1 MFGGG
6 VRQADMTKSD
16 SNPPLAFCLFVNR
29 LHDSQSLLACPTFI
43 HMATCG
49 TMTDVNT
56 LHWSVENSQFEL
68 PVEYI
73 LGPPGQGLF
82 AQPYAEFATMIPPN
96 SSSSPTFASR
106 PDDSDATSNSCCM
119 SSLDLTYQSTPEFGN
134 GMFNPA
140 VHTKGIP
147 VVNDISTEIWTK
159 EGLPHSSRDDTIE
172 FHGIG
177 GIAQQMQEDIDKDL
191 AEAKLRSASHKSKNS
206 RTNSAVAPNVAK
218 ARNCHNKVE
227 KQYRARLKTRFGR
240 LLTVLQASMP
250 VQNADGNAIG
260 SLDANYA
267 YSRGEVL
274 DLATDRILTMQEE
287 NRRLVLRV
295 QMLTFSMKQ
304 IARREDR

>member
-1 MFGGG
+1 MLTSHSYQSSISW
-6 VRQADMTKSD
+6 VRLVKVSVFADT
-16 SNPPLAFCLFVNR
+16 LLFPNAYTY
-29 LHDSQSLLACPTFI
+29 L
-43 HMATCG
+43 
-49 TMTDVNT
+49 
-56 LHWSVENSQFEL
+56 
-68 PVEYI
+68 
-73 LGPPGQGLF
+73 QGLF

-159 EGLPHSSRDDTIE
+159 EGLPYSSRDDTIE

-240 LLTVLQASMP
+240 LLTVLQALMP

-295 QMLTFSMKQ
+295 QMLTLSMKQ
-304 IARREDR
+304 IARREDRVL

>member
-1 MFGGG
+1 MLTSHSYQSSISW
-6 VRQADMTKSD
+6 VRLVKVSVFADT
-16 SNPPLAFCLFVNR
+16 LLFLNAYTY
-29 LHDSQSLLACPTFI
+29 L
-43 HMATCG
+43 
-49 TMTDVNT
+49 
-56 LHWSVENSQFEL
+56 
-68 PVEYI
+68 
-73 LGPPGQGLF
+73 QGLL

-159 EGLPHSSRDDTIE
+159 EGLPHSSRSDTIE

-287 NRRLVLRV
+287 NRRLVLQV
-295 QMLTFSMKQ
+295 QMLTLSMKQ
-304 IARREDR
+304 IARREDRVL

>member
-1 MFGGG
+1 
-6 VRQADMTKSD
+6 
-16 SNPPLAFCLFVNR
+16 
-29 LHDSQSLLACPTFI
+29 
-43 HMATCG
+43 MATCG

-56 LHWSVENSQFEL
+56 LHWSVENSQFEWSVL
-68 PVEYI
+68 TSHSYQSSISWVRLVKVSVFADTLLFPNAYTY
-73 LGPPGQGLF
+73 LQGLF

-304 IARREDR
+304 IARREDRVL